1 MSPRDMIFV
10 LVATSSGV
18 ATVLGAY
25 RDLGEANRELA
36 ACRKNVA
43 ETGAD
48 LRLEVQTTVL
58 E

>member
-10 LVATSSGV
+10 LLATSSGV

-25 RDLGEANRELA
+25 RSLDDANRELA
-36 ACRKNVA
+36 ACKKNVA

-48 LRLEVQTTVL
+48 VRVEVQTTVL